1 MRSKFAGLI
10 ARVLSRRQE
19 HTPGDAERRSLA
31 IRYGIEVLSSVMI
44 LLWGY
49 NLAGAQGAI
58 WAIITAVLILQPGLD
73 NSMSASGVRIV
84 ATLLGASVG
93 TAATLLIGTGSAAL
107 LAGILV
113 TIILCYLV
121 RLDLHVRQACLTVP
135 IVQMWHPGSVVH
147 VDYERITAILAGCI
161 VPLIVQFAYEQLARE
176 VRRRRALTTQK
187 VLDQSYYGNK

>member
-1 MRSKFAGLI
+1 
-10 ARVLSRRQE
+10 
-19 HTPGDAERRSLA
+19 
-31 IRYGIEVLSSVMI
+31 MI

-49 NLAGAQGAI
+49 NLAGAQGSI

-93 TAATLLIGTGSAAL
+93 TAATLLIGAGAVAL

-113 TIILCYLV
+113 TVILCYLV

-135 IVQMWHPGSVVH
+135 SFRCGIP
-147 VDYERITAILAGCI
+147 
-161 VPLIVQFAYEQLARE
+161 
-176 VRRRRALTTQK
+176 VRSFTWIMNASSRSWLVALF
-187 VLDQSYYGNK
+187 L

>member
-1 MRSKFAGLI
+1 MRSRYARI
-10 ARVLSRRQE
+10 MNRVLSRRQE
-19 HTPGDAERRSLA
+19 PTPGDGERRSLA
-31 IRYGIEVLSSVMI
+31 TRYGIEVLSSVMI

-49 NLAGAQGAI
+49 NLAGAQGSI
-58 WAIITAVLILQPGLD
+58 WAIITAVLILQPGID

-93 TAATLLIGTGSAAL
+93 TAATLLIGAGAVAL

-113 TIILCYLV
+113 TVILCYLV

-135 IVQMWHPGSVVH
+135 IVQMWRSGSVVH

-161 VPLIVQFAYEQLARE
+161 VPVIVQFAYEQLVRE

-187 VLDQSYYGNK
+187 ALDQSYYGSK